1 MDNEH
6 DNVEAEGISRRQVLA
21 KAMALG
27 RAEGTGSNSRPG
39 LYLLTVEGAKHRV
52 ISREDVPALIQNF
65 SKGHAEKQGLGWTK
79 MASEAQQVSKLNT
92 AIYLGELTHVD
103 GLDVAQRAAQ
113 ALIAARTAA
122 DAKAADFLSPFDALV
137 NVARAQVNV
146 QPDVALSDEQ
156 LAALIRKPDAP
167 DVPIEADRLDKIAVA
182 IDKLAGDEKDPVSA
196 DTQEILEEA
205 LGKLMARIKELGGTS
220 KDKREAEKKAKQE
233 AKTRANYIRVFGNVQ
248 PLAPAPVTTSAP
260 TLVAAE

>member
-1 MDNEH
+1 MD
-6 DNVEAEGISRRQVLA
+6 DNTNTDNQEPEGISRRSVLA
-21 KAMALG
+21 KATALG

-52 ISREDVPALIQNF
+52 ISREDVAAMVQNF

-103 GLDVAQRAAQ
+103 GLDVAQRASR
-113 ALIAARTAA
+113 ALINARSAA

-146 QPDVALSDEQ
+146 SPDTPLSDEQ
-156 LAALIRKPDAP
+156 IAMLIRKPDQQ
-167 DVPIEADRLDKIAVA
+167 DVPIEADRLDKIATL
-182 IDKLAGDEKDPVSA
+182 IDKLAGDEKEPVSPE
-196 DTQEILEEA
+196 TMEILEDA
-205 LGKLMARIKELGGTS
+205 LGKMMARVKELGGTS
-220 KDKREAEKKAKQE
+220 KDKREAERE
-233 AKTRANYIRVFGNVQ
+233 AKKNAKVRANYIKTFGNVQ
-248 PLAPAPVTTSAP
+248 PLVPAGS
-260 TLVAAE
+260 LVRDAA